1 MTINDIRRYLYND
14 CYAVGDTLDNE
25 LDKDTFDHDRTDYSH
40 IKELA
45 LVKWAIDEVCYAMQ
59 YDLIANMYDEPEC
72 IYDNVVKNR
81 DCIRHIYIMEGS
93 RRVYADEITIPDFK
107 ILSAL
112 LVTTDTMSDYALR
125 AASKW
130 YKQSNLFNLLSS
142 VAITTGKYIYQ
153 LLGGVG
159 DDDYDQL

>member
-14 CYAVGDTLDNE
+14 CYAIGDTLDVE
-25 LDKDTFDHDRTDYSH
+25 LDKDMVAHCQADYSR
-40 IKELA
+40 IKELG
-45 LVKWAIDEVCYAMQ
+45 LIKWAIDEVCYAMQ
-59 YDLIANMYDEPEC
+59 YDLIANIYDEPEC
-72 IYDNVVKNR
+72 IDNNVVKNR
-81 DCIRHIYIMEGS
+81 DCIRHIYIIEGS
-93 RRVYADEITIPDFK
+93 LRVYADEITIPDFK
-107 ILSAL
+107 MLSAF

-130 YKQSNLFNLLSS
+130 YEQSSLFNLLSS
-142 VAITTGKYIYQ
+142 VALTTGQYIYQ